1 MQKDAPLRPCHFPTS
16 RTRSTRADAP
26 GPLARGVFAA
36 LAAGLALACATTLPT
51 GPGDVAAV
59 RGMVAA
65 AHPDAARAGLE
76 ILKEGGNAVD
86 AAVAVAFAL
95 TVAEPNASG
104 VGGGG
109 FALIAMADGS
119 RPVVVDYR
127 EAAPRAATPER
138 YYGAKEGFAALTEEG
153 GLAVGVP
160 GLVAGAAKALE
171 LHGTKSLAEILR
183 PAIRL
188 AREGVVVTPR
198 LAAIPADKHGKLLR
212 SPAAAAVYLE
222 DDFPPAAGTRLVN

>member
-1 MQKDAPLRPCHFPTS
+1 
-16 RTRSTRADAP
+16 
-26 GPLARGVFAA
+26 
-36 LAAGLALACATTLPT
+36 
-51 GPGDVAAV
+51 
-59 RGMVAA
+59 MVAA